1 MVFNVTMEIVYP
13 TSRGAIPSV
22 TATTEVT
29 KQDAHKVFLS
39 LFSSACIIYIY
50 IINTYTQTCIQTD
63 QTRPDRQKDKY
74 RKESK

>member
-39 LFSSACIIYIY
+39 LFSSACIYYIYIY
-50 IINTYTQTCIQTD
+50 NKYIHTSMHTDRPD
-63 QTRPDRQKDKY
+63 QTRQTER
-74 RKESK
+74 